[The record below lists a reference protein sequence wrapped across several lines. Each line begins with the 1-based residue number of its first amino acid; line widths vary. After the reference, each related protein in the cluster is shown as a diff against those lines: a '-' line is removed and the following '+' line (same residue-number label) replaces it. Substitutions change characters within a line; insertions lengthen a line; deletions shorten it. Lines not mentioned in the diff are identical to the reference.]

1 MHDLFTFLLP
11 YATSPITWFLFVLG
25 ACVGS
30 FLNVCIIRIPAGTF
44 WSSLR
49 SHCPHCQQSIPLWH
63 NIPILSWLILR
74 GRSACCGQPIAKQY
88 PLVEFLTALLFVVIY
103 WRLPFVRSY
112 DGVLH
117 LDSENVIRFLH
128 AAVFCSALLTSS
140 VIDFHLKII
149 PDKINLPMIAL
160 TPLVIYLHPD
170 LDWFSGLV
178 GVLVGGLSLY
188 IVAWLYVWMRGEAG
202 LGFGDVK
209 LLAAIGGWLGY
220 QAIIPTIM
228 VGSIVG
234 AMVGIGWMIATRQW
248 NLKLAL
254 PFGPFLSLGAVNY
267 LLFGQEFYELFL

>member
-11 YATSPITWFLFVLG
+11 YATSPITWILFAIG

-30 FLNVCIIRIPAGTF
+30 FLNVCIIRIPQGTF
-44 WSSLR
+44 WSSQR
-49 SHCPHCQQSIPLWH
+49 SLCPHCQQGIPFWH
-63 NIPILSWLILR
+63 NIPILSWLLLR
-74 GRSACCGQPIAKQY
+74 GKAACCSQPISKQY

-103 WRLPFVRSY
+103 WRLPFVRQY
-112 DGVLH
+112 EDIIRF
-117 LDSENVIRFLH
+117 DSENFLRFLH
-128 AAVFCSALLTSS
+128 ATIFCSALLTSS

-149 PDKINLPMIAL
+149 PDKINLPMIFL
-160 TPLVIYLHPD
+160 TPVVIYFHPD

-178 GVLVGGLSLY
+178 GVVAGGLSLY
-188 IVAWLYVWMRGEAG
+188 LVAWLYVLLRGEAG

-220 QAIIPTIM
+220 QAIIPTIL
-228 VGSIVG
+228 VGSISG
-234 AMVGIGWMIATRQW
+234 ALLGITWMLVTRQW

-267 LLFGQEFYELFL
+267 LLFGQEFQELFL